1 MWKQVEDFER
11 NEAAERE
18 VVESIV
24 ERTINKFKLD
34 AADIK
39 VKVPD
44 MLLRE
49 CGDEIRRVSQLNWHL
64 PSGFFLFFG
73 AYHLCAL

>member
-1 MWKQVEDFER
+1 MIFELFMIFTQVRDMWKQLEDFDR

-34 AADIK
+34 AADIS

-49 CGDEIRRVSQLNWHL
+49 CGEEIRRVS
-64 PSGFFLFFG
+64 GIKV
-73 AYHLCAL
+73 